1 MKKSNNKEQNK
12 VLKIQNKETKEQNK
26 DLTEQNTAI
35 RKQLEE
41 LAEPDFQSFT
51 SRLLPGVSN
60 VMGVRLPNLRKMA
73 KEIAK
78 GDWKAYLDYAS
89 DESFEE
95 IMLQGMVIGYIKQSL
110 CEVIP
115 YIAKFVNKIDNWS
128 VCDSFCSGLKITKEY
143 REEMWNF
150 LKPYFRKS
158 GEYEVRFGVVMLLN
172 YYQEEEYIAPVC
184 ELFDEIKHEG
194 YYVKMAVA
202 WAISIYYI
210 HFPEAMEGYLRNNKL
225 DEFTYKK
232 ALQKICESRAV
243 ETTKKEEIRKL
254 RKVSIETKIM

>member
-1 MKKSNNKEQNK
+1 MKNSIDTIQNNKGNKEQDK
-12 VLKIQNKETKEQNK
+12 VIAEQNIEIN
-26 DLTEQNTAI
+26 EQNSEI
-35 RKQLEE
+35 RKQIEA
-41 LAEPDFQSFT
+41 LAEPAYQTFT

-60 VMGVRLPNLRKMA
+60 ILGVRLPNLRKMA
-73 KEIAK
+73 KEIA
-78 GDWKAYLDYAS
+78 GGGWRTYLHNAS

-95 IMLQGMVIGYIKQSL
+95 IMLQGMVIGYVKQAL

-128 VCDSFCSGLKITKEY
+128 VCDSFCSGLKITKGN
-143 REEMWNF
+143 REEMWDF
-150 LKPYFRKS
+150 LKPYFHKE
-158 GEYEVRFGVVMLLN
+158 GEFEVRFGVVMLVN
-172 YYQEEEYIAPVC
+172 YYLEENYIEPVC
-184 ELFDEIKHEG
+184 KIFDGIEHDG

-210 HFPEAMEGYLRNNKL
+210 HFPETMEEYLRNNKL

-243 ETTKKEEIRKL
+243 DPIKKAQIRELK
-254 RKVSIETKIM
+254 RVSFATN